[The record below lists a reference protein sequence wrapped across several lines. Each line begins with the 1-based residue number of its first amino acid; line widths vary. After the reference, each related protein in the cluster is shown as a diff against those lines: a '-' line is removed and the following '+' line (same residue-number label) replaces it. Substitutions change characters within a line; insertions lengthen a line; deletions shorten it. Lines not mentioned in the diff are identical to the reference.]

1 MKMTFVVKGDF
12 VEPHDPSL
20 NLLLTDV
27 YKDMF
32 ISKIRLYYS
41 NILRI

>member
-27 YKDMF
+27 YKGYVPYT
-32 ISKIRLYYS
+32 IQIY
-41 NILRI
+41 